1 VVASRADD
9 HPEASHEFLDFCRAE
24 QRLGREPYGRWV
36 RLVPPISG
44 SATPLYQEPFHDIS
58 FKPAHRYQAAA
69 WLAYTAG
76 YATRTSAG
84 AWSPEAPLG
93 SAGKLD
99 DRGSAGA

>member
-1 VVASRADD
+1 MGLVGKPQGLSTDPRGRA
-9 HPEASHEFLDFCRAE
+9 ARRRQA
-24 QRLGREPYGRWV
+24 
-36 RLVPPISG
+36 
-44 SATPLYQEPFHDIS
+44 AFHDIS

-93 SAGKLD
+93 SAGKLTTGAPLWGVVGRD
-99 DRGSAGA
+99 IAAAAGA